1 MVSCGPSE
9 ARQRWKTEAS
19 SQWLVLRVT
28 EHGGRL
34 SHAAVVARECGLPA
48 VLGLE
53 GACLSLS
60 SGARI
65 RVDGGSGTVTVL
77 SQDSQK
83 LEEKKEDQ
91 QEDEDMMD
99 LSKSRDELIQSR
111 NA

>member
-1 MVSCGPSE
+1 MTSPAWTPLFSLLAAV
-9 ARQRWKTEAS
+9 
-19 SQWLVLRVT
+19 VT

-53 GACLSLS
+53 GACISIS
-60 SGARI
+60 SGDRV
-65 RVDGGSGTVTVL
+65 RVDGGGGTVTVL

-83 LEEKKEDQ
+83 LEEKKEEH
-91 QEDEDMMD
+91 QEDDEDMMD